1 MYKRQIYTDQY
12 GRYHVP
18 DQWVLNKKG
27 KNFLVKL
34 DTDSLSTSMEVVS
47 ENPKVLRITPN
58 KLTKFNFS
66 VHRKDQESEQK

>member
-1 MYKRQIYTDQY
+1 MTVEGIVIYIADQH

-34 DTDSLSTSMEVVS
+34 TLDSLSTSMEVVS
-47 ENPKVLRITPN
+47 GKTRKCSQLPLN
-58 KLTKFNFS
+58 KSLS
-66 VHRKDQESEQK
+66 SL